1 VKMVRAML
9 SAMALSS
16 AAHAFQ
22 LGSPVPH
29 GLTSSSFSAP
39 NSCFLRPASSFRPMA
54 SPRLRSLR
62 MADEN
67 RAVGSRDSGRHME
80 DTSERSDAVSD
91 IYRPFWEWAA
101 KTIKERLGD
110 ELVSYPIPDGYLRK
124 EAIVGKGKRESL
136 AWTQSY
142 GYQTKKLRQV
152 RAAHVNGGA
161 SLQVLNLV
169 FFPHM
174 NYDLPFLGLDLVTL
188 PGGHL
193 IAIDMQPLFQTE
205 EYKKKYAEPCMD
217 MYQKHVKNLPWG
229 GDFPEEAKQYFSPV
243 FLWTRPQ
250 EDKQVETYVFDA
262 FKDYINKYLDF
273 VEAAQPETDPQ
284 HLARIRE
291 RQLSYLQY
299 RAEKD
304 PARGMFT
311 RMYGPEWTERYI
323 HGFLFDL
330 EEKIESG
337 EYKPGELLPCSAP
350 LNFRPTPL

>member
-1 VKMVRAML
+1 MVARAVL
-9 SAMALSS
+9 SFVALFG

-22 LGSPVPH
+22 LGTPVRH
-29 GLTSSSFSAP
+29 GLSSSSSPLLRTCLHRSASSSAP
-39 NSCFLRPASSFRPMA
+39 TV

-62 MADEN
+62 MADEA

-80 DTSERSDAVSD
+80 DTSERSEAVSD
-91 IYRPFWEWAA
+91 IYKPFWEWAA

-110 ELVSYPIPDGYLRK
+110 DLVSYPIPDGYLRK
-124 EAIVGKGKRESL
+124 EAMVGKGKRESL

-142 GYQTKKLRQV
+142 GYQTKKMRQI

-250 EDKQVETYVFDA
+250 EDKQVETYVFEA

-273 VEAAQPETDPQ
+273 VEAAKPVTDPD

-330 EEKIESG
+330 EEKMESG
-337 EYKPGELLPCSAP
+337 EYKTGELLQCSDP
-350 LNFRPTPL
+350 LNFQPTPL